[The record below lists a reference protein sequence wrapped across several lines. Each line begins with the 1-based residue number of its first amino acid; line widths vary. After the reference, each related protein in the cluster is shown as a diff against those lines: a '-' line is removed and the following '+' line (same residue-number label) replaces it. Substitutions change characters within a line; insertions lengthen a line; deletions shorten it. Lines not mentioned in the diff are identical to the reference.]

1 MVNPIDS
8 MFAGPAGSRLMTH
21 VVAGYPDLQ
30 TSRRLITLMAGAGA
44 DLVEIQFPFSDP
56 LADGATIMAANQ
68 AALEGGITPAACFA
82 MAAALKR
89 ALKTPLLLM
98 TYANIPFQMGWK
110 RFISGAAEAGFSGLI
125 IPDLPFDEE
134 NGPSLSMAKQHG
146 LYIVPVISPGMATS
160 RLKKIL
166 RFAEGFIYVTL
177 RVGITGTVEE
187 IDPRGVKFIETVRR
201 YTSLPVAAGFGISSS
216 RQVMLLRERVEA
228 VVIGSHV
235 INLYNRRGEGAVKEF
250 IRLCKAPFT

>member
-1 MVNPIDS
+1 MTNPIDS
-8 MFAGPAGSRLMTH
+8 VFAEPSGSRLMTH

-30 TSRRLITLMAGAGA
+30 TSQRLITLMAGAGA
-44 DLVEIQFPFSDP
+44 DMVEIQFPFSDP

-89 ALKTPLLLM
+89 TLKTPLLLM
-98 TYANIPFQMGWK
+98 TYANIPFQMGWR
-110 RFISGAAEAGFSGLI
+110 RFISKAVEAGFSGLI

-134 NGPSLSMAKQHG
+134 EVPYLSMAKQHG
-146 LYIVPVISPGMATS
+146 LYIVQVISPGIAIS
-160 RLKKIL
+160 RLKEIS
-166 RFAEGFIYVTL
+166 RIAEGLIYVTL
-177 RVGITGTVEE
+177 RVGITGAVKE
-187 IDPRGVKFIETVRR
+187 IDPRGVEFIETVRR
-201 YTSLPVAAGFGISSS
+201 YTSLPLAAGFGISSPL
-216 RQVMLLRERVEA
+216 QVMLLREGVEA

-235 INLYNRRGEGAVKEF
+235 INLYNRRGERAVKEF